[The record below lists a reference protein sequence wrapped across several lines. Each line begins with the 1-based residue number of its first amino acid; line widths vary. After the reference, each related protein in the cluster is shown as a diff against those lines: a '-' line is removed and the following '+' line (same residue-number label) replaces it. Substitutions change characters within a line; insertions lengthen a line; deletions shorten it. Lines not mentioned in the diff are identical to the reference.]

1 MGRMSVNAGGGGA
14 DLDAIT
20 AGAEDIVSPKV
31 GLDNEG
37 EPLAGTLKDNSGV
50 TKSAAASL
58 DATNSRVQLTVPET
72 GKYSLT
78 SKLYATYATIRS
90 LIGLTASKIIS
101 GNTILG
107 LAGTATSDA
116 TISKSEQLLKD
127 VIAYGKNG
135 VKYVGK
141 IASLAAKT
149 YTPGTSNQTI
159 AAGQYLSGAQTIKGD
174 SNLKAANIKKG
185 VNIFGITGTWEG
197 YVKNDYT
204 LIYDG
209 FTNYDGYE
217 ENDSCVYNGY
227 YAVRNTWTIDTV
239 KTYDCDRANGV
250 LLNCHK
256 YSDSINDTASVAVYV
271 YDTTAETWQLVKK
284 QTILTANSAGPAAH
298 YFNLGC
304 KSGKLR
310 LRFVLKFV
318 NVNLIQMY
326 V

>member
-20 AGAEDIVSPKV
+20 AGAEDIVSPKI

-90 LIGLTASKIIS
+90 LIGLTADKLWA
-101 GNTILG
+101 GVTILG
-107 LAGTATSDA
+107 L
-116 TISKSEQLLKD
+116 KSSRN
-127 VIAYGKNG
+127 A
-135 VKYVGK
+135 
-141 IASLAAKT
+141 LAAKT
-149 YTPGTSNQTI
+149 WTPGTANQTI
-159 AAGQYLSGAQTIKGD
+159 AAGTCVTGAQTIKGD

-185 VNIFGITGTWEG
+185 VSIFGITGTWEG
-197 YVKNDYT
+197 YVKDNT
-204 LIYDG
+204 TKIYHNG
-209 FTNYDGYE
+209 TNYDGYT
-217 ENDSCVYNGY
+217 ENSSYVRSGY
-227 YAVRNTWTIDTV
+227 YAVNGTWTIDT
-239 KTYDCDRANGV
+239 TQEYDCDRANGV
-250 LLNCHK
+250 IVQCHRT
-256 YSDSINDTASVAVYV
+256 SDNISNTASVAVYV
-271 YDTTAETWQLVKK
+271 YDTAAAAWQLVKS
-284 QTILTANSAGPAAH
+284 QTIAVANSADPAAH

-304 KSGKLR
+304 KSGKLK
-310 LRFVLKFV
+310 LRFVLKYV
-318 NVNLIQMY
+318 NVTSIRMY